1 MPYSTLEKVKI
12 RLGQYHIETVENE
25 DRTSSDVVVFDK
37 KEDNPKIEQ
46 LIDQI
51 QNEIRNKRMY
61 PESYTEEK
69 ISDDLKKYE
78 NVIIDLAVYDHSQAG
93 EAFMSSYT
101 ENGVSRNWKER
112 EDLFVGVYPFVKIL

>member
-1 MPYSTLEKVKI
+1 MQYSTLEKVKI

-25 DRTSSDVVVFDK
+25 DGTSSDVVVFDK

>member
-1 MPYSTLEKVKI
+1 MKYSTLEKVKI

-25 DRTSSDVVVFDK
+25 DGTSSDVVIFDA

-51 QNEIRNKRMY
+51 KNEIRNKRMY
-61 PESYTEEK
+61 PESYTSEK
-69 ISDDLKKYE
+69 IDDDLKKYE

-112 EDLFVGVYPFVKIL
+112 EDLFVGVYPFVRIL

>member
-1 MPYSTLEKVKI
+1 MSYSTLEKVKI

-25 DRTSSDVVVFDK
+25 DGTSSDVVVFDK

-51 QNEIRNKRMY
+51 KNEIQNKRMY

-69 ISDDLKKYE
+69 INDDLKKYE
-78 NVIIDLAVYDHSQAG
+78 NVIIDLVVYDHSQAG
-93 EAFMSSYT
+93 EAFMESYT
-101 ENGVSRNWKER
+101 ENGVSRHWKER
-112 EDLFVGVYPFVKIL
+112 EDLFVGVYPFVKVL

>member
-1 MPYSTLEKVKI
+1 MQYSTLEKVKI
-12 RLGQYHIETVENE
+12 RLGQYHIKTVENE
-25 DRTSSDVVVFDK
+25 DGTSSDVVVFDA

-51 QNEIRNKRMY
+51 KNEIRNKRMY
-61 PESYTEEK
+61 PESYTAEK
-69 ISDDLKKYE
+69 IDDDLKKYE

-112 EDLFVGVYPFVKIL
+112 EDLFVGVYPFVRIL

>member
-1 MPYSTLEKVKI
+1 MKYSTLEKVKI

-25 DRTSSDVVVFDK
+25 DGTSSDVVIFDA

-51 QNEIRNKRMY
+51 KIEIRNKRMY

-69 ISDDLKKYE
+69 IDDDLKKYE
-78 NVIIDLAVYDHSQAG
+78 NVIIDLVVYDHSQAG

-112 EDLFVGVYPFVKIL
+112 EDLFVGVYPFVRIL

>member
-1 MPYSTLEKVKI
+1 MKYSTLEKVKI

-25 DRTSSDVVVFDK
+25 DGTSSDVVIFDA

-51 QNEIRNKRMY
+51 KNEIRNKRMY
-61 PESYTEEK
+61 PESYTTEK
-69 ISDDLKKYE
+69 IDDDLKKYE
-78 NVIIDLAVYDHSQAG
+78 NVIIDLVVYDHSQAG

-112 EDLFVGVYPFVKIL
+112 EDLFVGVYPFVRIL

>member
-1 MPYSTLEKVKI
+1 MQYSTLEKVKI

-25 DRTSSDVVVFDK
+25 DGTSSDVVIFDA

-51 QNEIRNKRMY
+51 KNEIRNKRMY

-69 ISDDLKKYE
+69 IDDDLKKYE

-112 EDLFVGVYPFVKIL
+112 EDLFVGVYPFVRIL

>member
-25 DRTSSDVVVFDK
+25 DGTSSDVVVFDK